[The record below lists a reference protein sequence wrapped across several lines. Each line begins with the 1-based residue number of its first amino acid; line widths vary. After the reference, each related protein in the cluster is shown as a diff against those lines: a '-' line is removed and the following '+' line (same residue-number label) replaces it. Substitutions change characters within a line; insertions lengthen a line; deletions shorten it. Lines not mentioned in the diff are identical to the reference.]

1 MINLNVID
9 TIIVTHR
16 FSIIAHYSAKGI
28 STISHFMGP
37 NFITDLLFLF
47 AFCKKITALPTGKAS
62 TSAVPNELCFLIVKF
77 VGVTAA
83 SVPSAVTVN
92 SPPVVPIINVLC
104 AFKYLTLS
112 SFI

>member
-1 MINLNVID
+1 LYANSLN
-9 TIIVTHR
+9 
-16 FSIIAHYSAKGI
+16 
-28 STISHFMGP
+28 
-37 NFITDLLFLF
+37 FLF

-92 SPPVVPIINVLC
+92 SPPVVPIINVLLISGLL
-104 AFKYLTLS
+104 FLS
-112 SFI
+112 LL